1 MRCKTMTDEK
11 GFSLLEVA
19 LLLLVGGILAVPL
32 MEAYN
37 RYMTE
42 RTFAKTY
49 TAGSTIQSAMTEF
62 YEMHER
68 YPCPAIPGLAV
79 GDPLHGMEQCPGRD
93 MDGDGT
99 SMPAMA
105 MESCDNGFCRTA
117 GRDADGDLAHDGVL
131 IGTIP
136 YATLGVPYNDAL
148 DGWKRRMTYAVT
160 ESMTSTAT
168 FLADRG
174 AIMVW
179 KSDGSTPLSYGD
191 AVQSAN
197 PRDKG
202 GQATA
207 HFTYFSHGEN
217 GRGAYSLDG
226 ARVGEACDNSAFSAA
241 EVAAAS
247 KSYNEIENCDN
258 DYEFTMDLQ
267 AFSTQVGFDYYD
279 DIFYYQSG
287 LPSGGTWNYSGTLAD
302 VFANFGGNLGI
313 GTPDPQFA
321 VDVNGNVR
329 AASRTR
335 AAAYCDETGNNC
347 MPPQTIGGSGIT
359 CGSTRPMTGIE
370 LNDSVCE
377 ITLPNVNITG
387 DCNANEYVT
396 GIDGSG
402 NVICEPIS

>member
-1 MRCKTMTDEK
+1 MTNEK

-42 RTFAKTY
+42 RTSAKTY

-79 GDPLHGMEQCPGRD
+79 GDPLHGVEQCPGRD

-99 SMPAMA
+99 NMA
-105 MESCDNGFCRTA
+105 ALAFDACTDGFCRTS
-117 GRDADGDLAHDGVL
+117 GRDADGDLADDGVL
-131 IGTIP
+131 IGNIP
-136 YATLGVPYNDAL
+136 YVSLGIPYNEAL
-148 DGWKRRMTYAVT
+148 DGWKRRFTYAVT
-160 ESMTSTAT
+160 ESMTDSGT
-168 FLADRG
+168 FLPDRG
-174 AIMVW
+174 SIMVW

-197 PRDKG
+197 PKDKG

-207 HFTYFSHGEN
+207 HFVYFSNGEN
-217 GRGAYSLDG
+217 GRGAYNSEGQRIGD
-226 ARVGEACDNSAFSAA
+226 ACDNSTFTGA
-241 EVAAAS
+241 EIAAAS

-258 DYEFTMDLQ
+258 DYEFTTDLQ
-267 AFSTQVGFDYYD
+267 AYSTQAGYDYYD

-287 LPSGGTWNYSGTLAD
+287 LPSGGTWNYSGTQED
-302 VFANFGGNLGI
+302 VFTSFGGNLGI
-313 GTPDPQFA
+313 GTPSPQFA
-321 VDVNGNVR
+321 VDVAGNVR

-335 AAAYCDETGNNC
+335 TGAYCDQTGNNC
-347 MPPQTIGGSGIT
+347 MPASTIGGSGIT
-359 CGSTRPMTGIE
+359 CGNTTPMAGIE
-370 LNDSVCE
+370 LNDTICE
-377 ITLPNVNITG
+377 VELPPGAITG
-387 DCNANEYVT
+387 ECNANEYVT

-402 NVICEPIS
+402 QVICEPIS